1 MKRNNKS
8 IILALLAVLCWST
21 IGSAFKLTLN
31 YLNFTQVLLFS
42 TFVAVLFLGT
52 VLITK
57 GKLKHVFSTPLRS
70 IGLSAIMGLLNPF
83 AYYLILLKA
92 YSILQAQEA
101 VALNYIW
108 PMILVLL
115 SAIFLKHKISWLN
128 MIFLLISFSG
138 TIVIATKGNLLSLE
152 FSNPA
157 GIALALS
164 SAFFWAIYWL
174 LNMKD
179 QRETEEK
186 LFVNFGFG
194 FIYILLYSILTN
206 NLIIPGPEASF
217 GVIYIGLFEMGITF
231 ILWLN
236 ALKYAVNIAK
246 VSNLVYLSPFLSLM
260 FVSIAVGEKIL
271 FSTIAGLLL
280 IIGGILLQQLVAV
293 RNRKKSKIFADGLQ
307 Q

>member
-1 MKRNNKS
+1 MKQSNKS

-52 VLITK
+52 VLMIK
-57 GKLKHVFSTPLRS
+57 GKLKKVLNTPLRS
-70 IGLSAIMGLLNPF
+70 IGSSAIMGLLNPF

-108 PMILVLL
+108 PMILVVL
-115 SAIFLKHKISWLN
+115 SAIFLKHRISWLN
-128 MIFLLISFSG
+128 IFFLLISFSG

-152 FSNPA
+152 FSNPT

-164 SAFFWAIYWL
+164 SAFFWAAYWL

-179 QRETEEK
+179 HRETEEK

-194 FIYILLYSILTN
+194 FVYILVYSILTN

-236 ALKYAVNIAK
+236 ALKYAANTAK

-271 FSTIAGLLL
+271 LSTIVGLLL

-293 RNRKKSKIFADGLQ
+293 RSRKKSKVFADGLQ
-307 Q
+307 

>member
-1 MKRNNKS
+1 M
-8 IILALLAVLCWST
+8 
-21 IGSAFKLTLN
+21 
-31 YLNFTQVLLFS
+31 
-42 TFVAVLFLGT
+42 
-52 VLITK
+52 
-57 GKLKHVFSTPLRS
+57 
-70 IGLSAIMGLLNPF
+70 
-83 AYYLILLKA
+83 
-92 YSILQAQEA
+92 
-101 VALNYIW
+101 
-108 PMILVLL
+108 
-115 SAIFLKHKISWLN
+115 
-128 MIFLLISFSG
+128 LISFSG

-152 FSNPA
+152 FSNPT

-164 SAFFWAIYWL
+164 SAFFWAAYWL

-179 QRETEEK
+179 HRETEEK

-194 FIYILLYSILTN
+194 FVYILVYSILTN

-236 ALKYAVNIAK
+236 ALKYAANTAK

-271 FSTIAGLLL
+271 LSTIVGLLL

-293 RNRKKSKIFADGLQ
+293 RSRKKSKVFADGLQ
-307 Q
+307 

>member
-1 MKRNNKS
+1 MKLSNKS

-52 VLITK
+52 VLMIK
-57 GKLKHVFSTPLRS
+57 GKLKKVLNTPLRS
-70 IGLSAIMGLLNPF
+70 FGSSAIMGLLNPF

-108 PMILVLL
+108 PMILVVL
-115 SAIFLKHKISWLN
+115 SAIFLKHRISWLN
-128 MIFLLISFSG
+128 IFFLLISFSG

-152 FSNPA
+152 FSNPT

-164 SAFFWAIYWL
+164 SAFFWAAYWL

-179 QRETEEK
+179 HRETEEK

-194 FIYILLYSILTN
+194 FVYILVYSILTN

-236 ALKYAVNIAK
+236 ALKYAANTAK

-271 FSTIAGLLL
+271 LSTIVGLLL

-293 RNRKKSKIFADGLQ
+293 RSRKKSKVFADGLQ
-307 Q
+307 